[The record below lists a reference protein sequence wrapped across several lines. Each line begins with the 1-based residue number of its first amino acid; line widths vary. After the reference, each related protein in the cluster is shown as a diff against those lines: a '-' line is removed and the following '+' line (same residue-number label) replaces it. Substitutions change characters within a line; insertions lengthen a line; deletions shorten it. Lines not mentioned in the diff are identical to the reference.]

1 MGSEGGL
8 VKIEYQPGNSLLHRL
23 DVRAKL
29 FAFAVLL
36 VLSFLWGRW
45 EPNLGLSVV
54 AVALILWAGA
64 RPRQL
69 LVLLGPLSIIVV
81 IVMIFGAYSYNP
93 ETASLDASREVVFSF
108 PGGALPLTLG
118 GVSYGVSL
126 GLRIITMVIATS
138 LLLLC
143 TPIDHFVAAMRQ
155 ARVPHVIV
163 FIVMTALR
171 FIPTLQYRA
180 EQVLDAQRAR
190 GATVDQGGMIR
201 RVRAYIPVMVPLLT
215 SGIRMSDDLA
225 AAMINRGWGATPR
238 PTALFTL
245 HAAARDAVALVV
257 LLLILAA
264 GITVRVLGWGI
275 L

>member
-1 MGSEGGL
+1 M
-8 VKIEYQPGNSLLHRL
+8 KIEYQPGSTLLHRL
-23 DVRAKL
+23 DVRVKL
-29 FAFAVLL
+29 FGFVVLL

-45 EPNLGLSVV
+45 EFNLGLSVV
-54 AVALILWAGA
+54 AIALILWAGA
-64 RPRQL
+64 PPRQL
-69 LVLLGPLSIIVV
+69 ATLLGPLSIIVV

-93 ETASLDASREVVFSF
+93 ATAADADSARVVLSF
-108 PGGALPLTLG
+108 PDGVLPLTVG
-118 GVSYGVSL
+118 GISSGVSL
-126 GLRIITMVIATS
+126 GLRIVTMVIATS
-138 LLLLC
+138 LLLIC

-171 FIPTLQYRA
+171 FIPTLQHRA

-201 RVRAYIPVMVPLLT
+201 RVRAYVPVMIPLLT

-238 PTALFTL
+238 PTALLTL

-257 LLLILAA
+257 LLLVLGA
-264 GITVRVLGWGI
+264 GIAVRMLGWGA

>member
-1 MGSEGGL
+1 M
-8 VKIEYQPGNSLLHRL
+8 KIEYQPGTSLLHRL
-23 DVRAKL
+23 DVRVKL
-29 FAFAVLL
+29 AGFVVLL

-45 EPNLGLSVV
+45 EPNLGL
-54 AVALILWAGA
+54 AVLTVGLTLWAGA

-69 LVLLGPLSIIVV
+69 LGLLAPLAVIVL

-93 ETASLDASREVVFSF
+93 AGASLPESARVVFAL
-108 PGGALPLTLG
+108 PGGVLPLTAG

-126 GLRIITMVIATS
+126 GLRIVTMVLATS
-138 LLLLC
+138 LLLIC

-155 ARVPHVIV
+155 AHVPHVIV

-171 FIPTLQYRA
+171 FIPTLQHRA
-180 EQVLDAQRAR
+180 EQVLDAQRSR

-201 RVRAYIPVMVPLLT
+201 RVRAYIPVMIPLLT

-225 AAMINRGWGATPR
+225 AAMINRGWGATRR
-238 PTALFTL
+238 PTALLTL
-245 HAAARDAVALVV
+245 HASARDAVASAV
-257 LLLILAA
+257 LLIVLLACVGA
-264 GITVRVLGWGI
+264 RLLGWGV

>member
-1 MGSEGGL
+1 M
-8 VKIEYQPGNSLLHRL
+8 KIEYQPGTSLLHRL
-23 DVRAKL
+23 DVRVKL
-29 FAFAVLL
+29 FGFLVLL

-45 EPNLGLSVV
+45 EYNLALSVV

-69 LVLLGPLSIIVV
+69 LTLLGPLSVIVV
-81 IVMIFGAYSYNP
+81 IVMVFGAYSYSP
-93 ETASLDASREVVFSF
+93 ASAVLAESREVVVSF
-108 PGGALPLTLG
+108 PDGALPLTVG
-118 GVSYGVSL
+118 GISYGVSL

-155 ARVPHVIV
+155 GRVPHVIV

-171 FIPTLQYRA
+171 FIPTLQHRA

-257 LLLILAA
+257 LLLVLAA
-264 GITVRVLGWGI
+264 GVTVRVFGWGI

>member
-1 MGSEGGL
+1 M
-8 VKIEYQPGNSLLHRL
+8 KIEYQPGTSLLHRL
-23 DVRAKL
+23 DVRVKL
-29 FAFAVLL
+29 VGFTVLL
-36 VLSFLWGRW
+36 ILTFLWAHW
-45 EPNLGLSVV
+45 QPNLGLAIVTLGLV
-54 AVALILWAGA
+54 LWAGA
-64 RPRQL
+64 KPRQL
-69 LVLLGPLSIIVV
+69 FTLLAPLSIIVV
-81 IVMIFGAYSYNP
+81 IVMIFGAYSFNSTDP
-93 ETASLDASREVVFSF
+93 SMIESTRIVFAF
-108 PGGALPLTLG
+108 PGGVLPLTAG
-118 GVSYGVSL
+118 DVSYGVSL
-126 GLRIITMVIATS
+126 GLRIVTMVLATS

-201 RVRAYIPVMVPLLT
+201 RVRAYIPVMIPLLT

-225 AAMINRGWGATPR
+225 AAMINRGWGATRR

-245 HAAARDAVALVV
+245 RSAPRDAIALLV
-257 LLLILAA
+257 LLLILAGA
-264 GITVRVLGWGI
+264 ITARLLGWWA